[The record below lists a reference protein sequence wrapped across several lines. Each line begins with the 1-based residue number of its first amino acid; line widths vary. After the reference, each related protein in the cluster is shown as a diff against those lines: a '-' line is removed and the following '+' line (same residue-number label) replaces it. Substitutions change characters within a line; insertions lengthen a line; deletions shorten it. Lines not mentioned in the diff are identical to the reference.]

1 VTDSRMRLPCDVHT
15 NKDWLVCADLDSQ
28 VLVLDRNYQI
38 AAQLG
43 DGKAHNGVVGSRRTQ
58 TRDQFT
64 PGEFICPHDAIFLQ
78 NGNIL
83 VSEFLP
89 IGRITLLRRV

>member
-1 VTDSRMRLPCDVHT
+1 
-15 NKDWLVCADLDSQ
+15 
-28 VLVLDRNYQI
+28 
-38 AAQLG
+38 LG
-43 DGKAHNGVVGSRRTQ
+43 DGKAHNGKVGSRRTQ

-78 NGNIL
+78 NGDIL